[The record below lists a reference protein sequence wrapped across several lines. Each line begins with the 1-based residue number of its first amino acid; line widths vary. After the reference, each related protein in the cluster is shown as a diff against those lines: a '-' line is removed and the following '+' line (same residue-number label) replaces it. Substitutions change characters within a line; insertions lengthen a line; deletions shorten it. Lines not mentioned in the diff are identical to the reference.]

1 MRTRANGIELEY
13 ETTGHPADAALVLIM
28 GMGAQL
34 IDWPA
39 LFYKNLAAHGFYVVR
54 FDNRDAG
61 LSTGFDHLGVPDPF
75 GAPVADPPYLLAD
88 MAADTVGLFDALGL
102 DSVHL
107 VGQSLGGM
115 VAQQVAIDHPLRV
128 LSLCSL
134 SSTTGDSA
142 VGRPAPE
149 LDEAARVAPGGTREE
164 IIAHWVADARR
175 MGSPGFAAPSDGALY
190 ARFAAKYDR
199 AYRPDGRMRQYAA
212 VVAAGDRTAALRS
225 LTVPTIV
232 IHGDADVLI
241 GLDGGR
247 ATASAIPGAELVIVS
262 GMGHGVPA
270 GAVPQV
276 VEAIVS
282 NARRAEA
289 GG

>member
-13 ETTGHPADAALVLIM
+13 ETTGHPANAALVLIM

-75 GAPVADPPYLLAD
+75 GAPVDDPPYLLAD
-88 MAADTVGLFDALGL
+88 MAANTVGLFDALGL
-102 DSVHL
+102 NSVHL

-149 LDEAARVAPGGTREE
+149 LDRGRAGGARRYPGGD
-164 IIAHWVADARR
+164 H
-175 MGSPGFAAPSDGALY
+175 
-190 ARFAAKYDR
+190 
-199 AYRPDGRMRQYAA
+199 RPLGR
-212 VVAAGDRTAALRS
+212 
-225 LTVPTIV
+225 
-232 IHGDADVLI
+232 
-241 GLDGGR
+241 
-247 ATASAIPGAELVIVS
+247 
-262 GMGHGVPA
+262 
-270 GAVPQV
+270 
-276 VEAIVS
+276 
-282 NARRAEA
+282 
-289 GG
+289 